1 MKKFLIVAI
10 TGLFILSSVMFS
22 KAFAAETLKVGI
34 VDLFRALNESEAGK
48 KATTEL
54 EALIKSKQAALEEKG
69 KKIESMK
76 ADLEKQAAVLSAE
89 AKKAKEEEIERL
101 IRDYQRLMSDSQA
114 EVKKREGEL
123 TEAILKELRQLI
135 NTIAQEQGYS
145 LILERAEGLV
155 LYVDKSI
162 NITDS
167 LIKKYN
173 DSKARPE
180 K

>member
-10 TGLFILSSVMFS
+10 TGLFILSAGMFS

-145 LILERAEGLV
+145 LILERAEGLI
-155 LYVDKSI
+155 LYADKSI
-162 NITDS
+162 DITDS

-173 DSKARPE
+173 DSKARPA